1 MRNKFLLIQRK
12 IGKLNVNYII
22 VKRLQHIFMDKV
34 EFNIVKEV
42 KWSSESLRL
51 KFNISKEAMDQ

>member
-42 KWSSESLRL
+42 KWSSVSLRL

>member
-42 KWSSESLRL
+42 K
-51 KFNISKEAMDQ
+51 

>member
-34 EFNIVKEV
+34 EFNVVKEV